1 MEYRILGKTGEK
13 VSLLSYGTGGPS
25 QFGQKTG
32 GTDKSRK
39 RLIDIAINNGINLFD
54 TAPGYTNSEELLGN
68 ALKLLITG

>member
-39 RLIDIAINNGINLFD
+39 RLITLPPNDWSLSHGITSNCPLAF
-54 TAPGYTNSEELLGN
+54 
-68 ALKLLITG
+68 